1 MRVFRHKDII
11 IIILVAMI
19 FLFYLLVKER
29 SFDSVVV
36 EVDGKVAMKIN
47 KAGEYD
53 VYRNGKRI
61 TTVVFDGKRVRV
73 KDSTCPLKLCEKMGW
88 ISPGGEIV
96 CVPNHLVVR
105 FERSNMD
112 AMTW

>member
-1 MRVFRHKDII
+1 MRLVKPRDII
-11 IIILVAMI
+11 IAIVVVLVSLTP
-19 FLFYLLVKER
+19 FPFKER
-29 SFDSVVV
+29 DGGVVV
-36 EVDGKVAMKIN
+36 VKVDGEVVMRIERP
-47 KAGEYD
+47 GEYD

-61 TTVVFDGKRVRV
+61 TTVVYDGRRVRV

-88 ISPGGEIV
+88 VEPGEEII

-105 FERSNMD
+105 FERGEVD